1 MKIDIH
7 THILPKEWPNLKKKY
22 GYGGWI
28 HLDHHKTGCARM
40 MKDETFFREVES
52 NSWNPNVRINEC
64 DNHGVDVQVL
74 STVPVMFS
82 YWAES
87 NDALDVSKI
96 LNDHIASVVAE
107 FPSRFI
113 GLGTIPL
120 QDPEKAIIEMQR
132 CIKEL
137 GLAGIQ
143 IGSNING
150 KNLSDITK
158 WMSEKF
164 SIEIKIIPITDN
176 SVETRI
182 VTDKGDMHLQEFWV
196 KHRGMDEVKGIEYQG
211 ADKARPNP
219 DAVNAIHDSSL
230 IVIAPGNPLTS
241 IGPMLAIKGIRK
253 ELSKKK
259 NKVVAVSPIIGNAA
273 ISGPTGKYME
283 AAGIEVSAVG
293 IAKMYADVCSNL
305 IIDTKD
311 RKQIKQIESLN
322 INVHDTKIKMTNKQA
337 EDALGAS
344 ILKHFHA

>member
-1 MKIDIH
+1 MVLGDKKLI
-7 THILPKEWPNLKKKY
+7 TILA
-22 GYGGWI
+22 GGSGSVK
-28 HLDHHKTGCARM
+28 L
-40 MKDETFFREVES
+40 
-52 NSWNPNVRINEC
+52 VR
-64 DNHGVDVQVL
+64 
-74 STVPVMFS
+74 
-82 YWAES
+82 
-87 NDALDVSKI
+87 
-96 LNDHIASVVAE
+96 
-107 FPSRFI
+107 
-113 GLGTIPL
+113 
-120 QDPEKAIIEMQR
+120 
-132 CIKEL
+132 
-137 GLAGIQ
+137 GLASHRSDVNVITNVGDNYWLYGMYICPDIDTITYGLSDLLDQDKGWGIKKDTFGFLRQ
-143 IGSNING
+143 MEIFGEETWFRIGDRDTATHLTRTNMLKNG
-150 KNLSDITK
+150 KSLSDITK

-164 SIEIKIIPITDN
+164 SIEIKIIPVTDN
-176 SVETRI
+176 TVETRI
-182 VTDKGDMHLQEFWV
+182 ITDKGDMHLQEFWV

-219 DAVNAIHDSSL
+219 DAMNAIHDSSL

-253 ELSKKK
+253 ELAKKK

>member
-1 MKIDIH
+1 VVLGDKKLI
-7 THILPKEWPNLKKKY
+7 TILA
-22 GYGGWI
+22 GGSGSVK
-28 HLDHHKTGCARM
+28 L
-40 MKDETFFREVES
+40 
-52 NSWNPNVRINEC
+52 VR
-64 DNHGVDVQVL
+64 
-74 STVPVMFS
+74 
-82 YWAES
+82 
-87 NDALDVSKI
+87 
-96 LNDHIASVVAE
+96 
-107 FPSRFI
+107 
-113 GLGTIPL
+113 
-120 QDPEKAIIEMQR
+120 
-132 CIKEL
+132 
-137 GLAGIQ
+137 GLASHRSDVNVITNVGDNYWLYGMYICPDIDTITYGLSDLLDQDKGWGIKKDTFGFLRQ
-143 IGSNING
+143 MEIFGEETWFRIGDRDTATHLTRTNMLKNG
-150 KNLSDITK
+150 KSLSDITK

-219 DAVNAIHDSSL
+219 DAVSAIHDSSL

>member
-1 MKIDIH
+1 MI
-7 THILPKEWPNLKKKY
+7 
-22 GYGGWI
+22 
-28 HLDHHKTGCARM
+28 
-40 MKDETFFREVES
+40 
-52 NSWNPNVRINEC
+52 
-64 DNHGVDVQVL
+64 
-74 STVPVMFS
+74 
-82 YWAES
+82 
-87 NDALDVSKI
+87 
-96 LNDHIASVVAE
+96 
-107 FPSRFI
+107 
-113 GLGTIPL
+113 TI
-120 QDPEKAIIEMQR
+120 
-132 CIKEL
+132 
-137 GLAGIQ
+137 LAGGTGSIKMVRGFASHDQ
-143 IGSNING
+143 EVTVVSIVGDNYWLYGMFVCPDIDTITYGLSDLLDQDKGWGIKKDTFGFLRQMEIFGEETWFRIGDRDTATHLTRTNMLKNG
-150 KNLSDITK
+150 KSLSDITK

-322 INVHDTKIKMTNKQA
+322 INVYDTKIKMTNKQA
-337 EDALGAS
+337 EAALGAS

>member
-1 MKIDIH
+1 MVLGDKKLI
-7 THILPKEWPNLKKKY
+7 TILA
-22 GYGGWI
+22 GGSGSVK
-28 HLDHHKTGCARM
+28 L
-40 MKDETFFREVES
+40 
-52 NSWNPNVRINEC
+52 VR
-64 DNHGVDVQVL
+64 
-74 STVPVMFS
+74 
-82 YWAES
+82 
-87 NDALDVSKI
+87 
-96 LNDHIASVVAE
+96 
-107 FPSRFI
+107 
-113 GLGTIPL
+113 
-120 QDPEKAIIEMQR
+120 
-132 CIKEL
+132 
-137 GLAGIQ
+137 GLASHRSDINVITNVGDNYWLYGMYICPDIDTITYGLSDLLDQDKGWGIKKDTFGFLRQ
-143 IGSNING
+143 MEVFGEETWFRIGDRDTATHLTRTNMLKNG
-150 KNLSDITK
+150 KSLSDITK

-196 KHRGMDEVKGIEYQG
+196 KHRGMDSVDGIEYQG

-219 DAVNAIHDSSL
+219 DAVNAIQDSSL

-293 IAKMYADVCSNL
+293 IAKMYADVCSNI